1 MAVAKKK
8 KNTEDIAFVNFR
20 KKLQKYLNSYQVKKV
35 EKAYSIAKD
44 AHSGQKKIWR
54 ELYKSSS

>member
-8 KNTEDIAFVNFR
+8 RNTEDIAFVNFK

-35 EKAYSIAKD
+35 EKGK
-44 AHSGQKKIWR
+44 R
-54 ELYKSSS
+54 SSLALWCRR